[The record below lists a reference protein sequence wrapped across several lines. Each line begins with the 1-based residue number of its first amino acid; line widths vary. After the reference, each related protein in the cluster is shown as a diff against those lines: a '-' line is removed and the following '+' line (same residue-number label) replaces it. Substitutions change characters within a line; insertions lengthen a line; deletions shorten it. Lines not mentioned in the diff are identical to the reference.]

1 MRIRTVKPEF
11 FQDERLYDLEAQT
24 GMPIRIIFV
33 GLWCVC
39 DREGR
44 FDWNPR
50 RLKVQILPHD
60 EGVDFLKALEAL
72 AEAGFVDRYSSG
84 GRELACVPG
93 FGAHQVVN
101 NKERPSVRPAPPM
114 PAPPMPAK
122 QAKQAKAPGKQTEDR
137 KATPAEAETVS
148 VTPTVTD
155 LDKRACKVFRAC
167 GLPCDPHD
175 LYRLGNEVPN
185 LILESAQMLDDQG
198 VAQMCRNAKAWR
210 KASTWITKLTAKL
223 ILSQLGEI
231 YSHEAEE
238 ASEKPRRLL

>member
-60 EGVDFLKALEAL
+60 EGIDFLKALEAL

-93 FGAHQVVN
+93 FGTHQVVN

-114 PAPPMPAK
+114 PDKAPDKAPAK
-122 QAKQAKAPGKQTEDR
+122 RTKDR
-137 KATPAEAETVS
+137 QSTPAEAGTVS
-148 VTPTVTD
+148 VTPKVTD

-198 VAQMCRNAKAWR
+198 VAQICRNAKAWR